1 MKKHCFYTSAK
12 GNISL
17 SLYEMSGKLI
27 KTLNTKADGSAIDLN
42 IVKNGLYVVKIT
54 NGSENEVVKFAK

>member
-1 MKKHCFYTSAK
+1 
-12 GNISL
+12 
-17 SLYEMSGKLI
+17 MSGKLI
-27 KTLNTKADGSAIDLN
+27 KTLNTKADGRAIDLN